1 MTTPA
6 DNSNWSAPVPSG
18 SIDPLVQARL
28 DRLAQRNAS
37 PSASAASSRASSSHA
52 PRGAA
57 ARSGFPS
64 APGSTAAAARSGF
77 PPASGAARPGFPP
90 APGSGSVSPTARTG
104 RRHAAKGSR
113 KAALAISLT
122 ATGALSGLFAFMDSG
137 ASASAGKVVTTR
149 TTAASRVL
157 TASTPSTIAPAADTT
172 ASTAKA
178 TASTSSV
185 ATGAAAATTVKAA
198 TSATTAK
205 TAAATAAATTAAK
218 NASGLTNG
226 TYTGD
231 SIATRWGPVQV
242 AVTIAAGKITDVK
255 AIDVPM
261 DRGKSVQINTRATPI
276 LRSEAL
282 TAQSSSIANVSGA
295 TYTSNGYADSLQSA
309 IDQARSAVTANAA

>member
-6 DNSNWSAPVPSG
+6 DNSNWSAPVPPG

-37 PSASAASSRASSSHA
+37 PSASAATSRANSAHT
-52 PRGAA
+52 PLGASA
-57 ARSGFPS
+57 RPGVPPVSGPATGSARSGFP
-64 APGSTAAAARSGF
+64 A
-77 PPASGAARPGFPP
+77 PASGTVA
-90 APGSGSVSPTARTG
+90 PTARTG

-122 ATGALSGLFAFMDSG
+122 ATGALSGLFAFMDSS
-137 ASASAGKVVTTR
+137 ATASAGKVSTVGTT
-149 TTAASRVL
+149 TASRVL
-157 TASTPSTIAPAADTT
+157 TASTPSTVAPAADTT
-172 ASTAKA
+172 AAAAGAPAAKAVTGSSTATAASGTAAA
-178 TASTSSV
+178 TAT
-185 ATGAAAATTVKAA
+185 ATTATTAKAAATTV
-198 TSATTAK
+198 
-205 TAAATAAATTAAK
+205 AAK
-218 NASGLTNG
+218 SASGLANG

-231 SIATRWGPVQV
+231 SIPTRWGPVQV
-242 AVTIAAGKITDVK
+242 AVTIAAGKITEVK

-276 LRSEAL
+276 LRTEAL

-309 IDQARSAVTANAA
+309 IDQARSAVAANAA